1 MPSLIKSSTLDK
13 ILVKQMAAI
22 EPNPKQRKPRHD
34 IFKTRVLR
42 CAYRF
47 PLEIVYSNRADL
59 VPLADYK
66 SKDLTTYKSAYQ
78 RTFHIVWNHLTDS
91 GIFDKEPND
100 RNFVDLLCLHF
111 PETKVRPVA
120 DMVGLGDQCAHLYQL
135 KKKTSIAAFKQIAR
149 DNTML
154 IPILKAFKLAASS
167 PSNDC
172 RLPRM
177 KKMLDHIL
185 LELLV

>member
-1 MPSLIKSSTLDK
+1 M
-13 ILVKQMAAI
+13 
-22 EPNPKQRKPRHD
+22 
-34 IFKTRVLR
+34 
-42 CAYRF
+42 
-47 PLEIVYSNRADL
+47 YSNSTDL
-59 VPLADYK
+59 VPLSDYK
-66 SKDLTTYKSAYQ
+66 SKDLITYKAAYQ
-78 RTFHIVWNHLTDS
+78 RTFHIVWDHLLDS
-91 GIFDKEPND
+91 GIVDREPND

-120 DMVGLGDQCAHLYQL
+120 DLVNLGEQCEHLYKL

-154 IPILKAFKLAASS
+154 IPILKAFKIAASRTS
-167 PSNDC
+167 HGYK
-172 RLPRM
+172 LPRM